1 MIHKFR
7 AYVRKIHELL
17 DAKDAPHSVAGGTSI
32 GVFFGFLPI
41 FGLKTLGAM
50 GASILTR
57 CSVVASV
64 IGVSLH
70 DIFLP
75 IWPLI
80 LRWQFQA
87 GFWILSHPH
96 HFAPP
101 LTRQDFHLSELLQ
114 WDNFIDIGLPLTVGG
129 VVFAAPVSLITYGS
143 VLFIMRVRTQRRAAA
158 TLARLAQPAAPTVA
172 EATQESLPLDL
183 KEQRPNLQDKA
194 WERP

>member
-1 MIHKFR
+1 MIRRHIQNSIRKF
-7 AYVRKIHELL
+7 HELL

-41 FGLKTLGAM
+41 FGFKTLGAM
-50 GASILTR
+50 GVSLATR
-57 CSVVASV
+57 CSIVASV

-80 LRWQFQA
+80 LRYQFQL

-101 LTRQDFHLSELLQ
+101 LSREDFHLSEILQ
-114 WDNFIDIGLPLTVGG
+114 WDNFVDIGLPLMVGG
-129 VVFAAPVSLITYGS
+129 AVVATPISLASYGA
-143 VLFIMRVRTQRRAAA
+143 VLIIMQRRASRRKAA
-158 TLARLAQPAAPTVA
+158 QQPPVL
-172 EATQESLPLDL
+172 EDRS
-183 KEQRPNLQDKA
+183 
-194 WERP
+194 WEKP

>member
-1 MIHKFR
+1 MRRHFKAYIRKF
-7 AYVRKIHELL
+7 HTLL

-41 FGLKTLGAM
+41 FGFKTLSAM
-50 GASILTR
+50 GISLATR

-70 DIFLP
+70 DVFLP

-80 LRWQFQA
+80 LRWQFQV

-101 LTRQDFHLSELLQ
+101 LTRQDFHLSEFLQ
-114 WDNFIDIGLPLTVGG
+114 WDNFIEIGLPLSVGG
-129 VVFAAPVSLITYGS
+129 AVFAAPISLLTYGS
-143 VLFIMRVRTQRRAAA
+143 VLFIMRVRAERRALKAA
-158 TLARLAQPAAPTVA
+158 AQEAAEEGISQDNPPSPP
-172 EATQESLPLDL
+172 QEQKPD
-183 KEQRPNLQDKA
+183 LQDKA

>member
-1 MIHKFR
+1 MIRRHIQNSIRKF
-7 AYVRKIHELL
+7 HELL

-41 FGLKTLGAM
+41 FGFKTLGAM
-50 GASILTR
+50 GFSLATR
-57 CSVVASV
+57 CSIVASV

-80 LRWQFQA
+80 LRYQFQI

-101 LTRQDFHLSELLQ
+101 LNREDFHLSEILQ
-114 WDNFIDIGLPLTVGG
+114 WDNFVDIGLPLMVGG
-129 VVFAAPVSLITYGS
+129 AVVATPISLASYGA
-143 VLFIMRVRTQRRAAA
+143 VLIIMQRRASRRKAS
-158 TLARLAQPAAPTVA
+158 QPAPVL
-172 EATQESLPLDL
+172 EDRS
-183 KEQRPNLQDKA
+183 
-194 WERP
+194 WEKP

>member
-1 MIHKFR
+1 MIWRHIKAYARKF
-7 AYVRKIHELL
+7 HELL

-50 GASILTR
+50 GISLLTR

-75 IWPLI
+75 LWPLI
-80 LRWQFQA
+80 LRYQFQV

-101 LTRQDFHLSELLQ
+101 LSKQDFRLSEILQ
-114 WDNFIDIGLPLTVGG
+114 WDNFVDIGLPLLIGG
-129 VVFAAPVSLITYGS
+129 VIFATPAALIRYGV
-143 VLFIMRVRTQRRAAA
+143 VLFIMNRRAARRK
-158 TLARLAQPAAPTVA
+158 RLLDSAAPKD
-172 EATQESLPLDL
+172 E
-183 KEQRPNLQDKA
+183 A
-194 WERP
+194 WEQP

>member
-1 MIHKFR
+1 MRRHFKAYIRKF
-7 AYVRKIHELL
+7 HTLL

-41 FGLKTLGAM
+41 FGFKTLSAM
-50 GASILTR
+50 GISLATR

-70 DIFLP
+70 DVFLP

-80 LRWQFQA
+80 LRWQFQV

-96 HFAPP
+96 HFPP
-101 LTRQDFHLSELLQ
+101 ALTRQDFHLSEILQ
-114 WDNFIDIGLPLTVGG
+114 WDNFIEIGLPLSVGG
-129 VVFAAPVSLITYGS
+129 AVFAAPISLLTYGS
-143 VLFIMRVRTQRRAAA
+143 VLFIMRVRAERRALKAA
-158 TLARLAQPAAPTVA
+158 AQAAA
-172 EATQESLPLDL
+172 EEGIFQENPPSPP
-183 KEQRPNLQDKA
+183 KEQKPDLQDKA

>member
-1 MIHKFR
+1 MKKRRVQAYIRKFH
-7 AYVRKIHELL
+7 ALL

-41 FGLKTLGAM
+41 FGFKTLSAM
-50 GASILTR
+50 GLSLATR

-80 LRWQFQA
+80 LRWQFQV

-96 HFAPP
+96 RFPP
-101 LTRQDFHLSELLQ
+101 ALTRQDFHLSEILQ
-114 WDNFIDIGLPLTVGG
+114 WENFIEIGLPLCVGG
-129 VVFAAPVSLITYGS
+129 TLFAAPISLATYGS
-143 VLFIMRVRTQRRAAA
+143 VLFIMRVRAERRALKAA
-158 TLARLAQPAAPTVA
+158 VQAPTE
-172 EATQESLPLDL
+172 EACGQEHAPSVQ
-183 KEQRPNLQDKA
+183 KEQKPDLQDNA